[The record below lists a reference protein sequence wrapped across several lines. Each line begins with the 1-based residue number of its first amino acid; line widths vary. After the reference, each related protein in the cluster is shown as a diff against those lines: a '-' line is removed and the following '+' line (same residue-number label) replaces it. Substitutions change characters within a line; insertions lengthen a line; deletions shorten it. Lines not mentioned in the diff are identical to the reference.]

1 MSTPHC
7 PSNTPTHITACLST
21 SQVMSMTT
29 TLQALDDQNVGQS
42 QTTKFSHRLSY
53 MTNTTPSF
61 PENLLIHRLKPI
73 TWGRGLEIAALHLNI
88 QQL

>member
-7 PSNTPTHITACLST
+7 PSNTPPHITACLST
-21 SQVMSMTT
+21 SQVMSMAT

-42 QTTKFSHRLSY
+42 QITEFSHSLSY
-53 MTNTTPSF
+53 MINTAPSF
-61 PENLLIHRLKPI
+61 PENLLIPRLKPI
-73 TWGRGLEIAALHLNI
+73 TWGAGGIAALHLNI